1 MKFPFRLEKAP
12 PPSTLR
18 RALLPV
24 RALVATFLAG
34 AIPILAAG
42 ANPLTA
48 YYQMAAGS
56 LGDMIAI
63 TEVFVRAA
71 PLMLTGL
78 AIAIAFRAKFW
89 NIGAEGQLYAG
100 AILGTL
106 VAVNF
111 PELPFWIHI
120 PFMIVA
126 GMIGGALCAL
136 PGILKIKL
144 KVGDVVITLMLNF
157 IMIILTSYLVQN
169 VLKDPFTRWPQS
181 PPITDS
187 ATYPILI
194 PFTRFHL
201 GIVIA
206 LFVALVVG
214 YGLIEYTAL
223 GYEIK
228 AVGSN
233 EIASRLAG
241 INPTALTIK
250 TAIISGSFA
259 GLAGI
264 GEVAGIRHHLIATL
278 SPVPIGYG
286 LTGVVIAVISGLNP
300 LSVVLVAFLFS
311 IIINGSQTM
320 SRLTGVPIFLSEIFQ
335 GLALGFSLLFIFLDQ
350 YRIRRVR

>member
-12 PPSTLR
+12 PPSMLR
-18 RALLPV
+18 SATLPV
-24 RALVATFLAG
+24 RALIATFLVG

-42 ANPLTA
+42 ANPLDA
-48 YYQMAAGS
+48 YYQMIVGS
-56 LGDMIAI
+56 LGSMIAI
-63 TEVFVRAA
+63 AEVCVRAA

-78 AIAIAFRAKFW
+78 AISIAFRAKFW

-106 VAVNF
+106 VAINF
-111 PELPFWIHI
+111 AELSPWIHI
-120 PFMIVA
+120 PLMIVA
-126 GMIGGALCAL
+126 AMVGGALCAL

-144 KVGDVVITLMLNF
+144 KVGDLVTTLMLTF
-157 IMIILTSYLVQN
+157 IMVILASYLVQS

-187 ATYPILI
+187 ATYPVLI

-201 GIVIA
+201 GI
-206 LFVALVVG
+206 LVAVLVTLAG

-278 SPVPIGYG
+278 SPIPIGYG
-286 LTGVVIAVISGLNP
+286 LTGVVIAVMSGLNP
-300 LSVVLVAFLFS
+300 LGVIVVAFFFS
-311 IIINGSQTM
+311 IIINGSQSM

-335 GLALGFSLLFIFLDQ
+335 GLALGFSLLFLFLDQ
-350 YRIRRVR
+350 YRIRRAR